1 MSAIKFCGFD
11 YTNRDGNA
19 VNLSTI
25 YAPGAIFDFALDS
38 GMLLQSFGSDAVS
51 YAPGFGSG
59 NVTNS
64 GSQGRNASDGGAMG
78 SSFAGGSSSNLTN
91 FASYT
96 QGVTCTRATLGNP
109 SELWVTMDVNYGV
122 FGGNVDDPATLQ
134 RSESRFQIFKWGD
147 LSLRMRR
154 VFNYATSPTRA
165 DFTFELFNVATSLGT
180 ITVPAF
186 QQGNWMYIRIHA
198 LLSATGAFD
207 VSIDGIPLVNAGIN
221 TVSVTPLASATQLW
235 FSGGSLGTILGSN
248 AIALGGIDNLY
259 IDNAAFP
266 TGRPTGR
273 RVSIASDSTM
283 TGFAA
288 TAGGTVTAA
297 AAAVDSNFVR
307 GTGVGSS
314 ALFNLSAIS
323 TTGLQSNLIGWQLL
337 PCIVS
342 NVDPLNA
349 KKLAVGM
356 SLSGTPYMDTAVAA
370 QTPPLAPSYIS
381 PGLGS
386 VYFKG
391 GTTPFTLTD
400 IPNLNPRIQVNAV

>member
-1 MSAIKFCGFD
+1 MSVIKFCGFD

-19 VNLSTI
+19 VNLSTT
-25 YAPGAIFDFALDS
+25 YAPGGIFDFALDS
-38 GMLLQSFGSDAVS
+38 GMLLQSFGNDAVS
-51 YAPGFGSG
+51 YAPGFGAG
-59 NVTNS
+59 IVNS

-78 SSFAGGSSSNLTN
+78 YSFAGGGLTSLN
-91 FASYT
+91 ILGSYT

-109 SELWVTMDVNYGV
+109 SELWITMDVNYGV
-122 FGGNVDDPATLQ
+122 FGGNVDSPATLQ

-154 VFNYATSPTRA
+154 IFNYATSPTRA
-165 DFTFELFNVATSLGT
+165 DFTFELFNATTSLGT

-235 FSGGSLGTILGSN
+235 FSGGALGVVIGSDPG
-248 AIALGGIDNLY
+248 ASGGIDNLY

-273 RVSIASDSTM
+273 RVSIASDNTM

-323 TTGLQSNLIGWQLL
+323 TTGLQTNLIGWQLL

>member
-1 MSAIKFCGFD
+1 
-11 YTNRDGNA
+11 
-19 VNLSTI
+19 
-25 YAPGAIFDFALDS
+25 
-38 GMLLQSFGSDAVS
+38 
-51 YAPGFGSG
+51 
-59 NVTNS
+59 
-64 GSQGRNASDGGAMG
+64 
-78 SSFAGGSSSNLTN
+78 
-91 FASYT
+91 
-96 QGVTCTRATLGNP
+96 
-109 SELWVTMDVNYGV
+109 MDVNYGV
-122 FGGNVDDPATLQ
+122 FSNNVDNPATLE

-147 LSLRMRR
+147 LSLRLRR
-154 VFNYATSPTRA
+154 IFNYATGPTRA
-165 DFTFELFNVATSLGT
+165 DFTFELFNAATSLGT
-180 ITVPAF
+180 ITVPSF

-198 LLSATGAFD
+198 LLNAAGAFD
-207 VSIDGIPLVNAGIN
+207 VSIDGIPLVNTGIN

-235 FSGGSLGTILGSN
+235 FSGGALGLVGL
-248 AIALGGIDNLY
+248 ADQAALGGIDNLY

-266 TGRPTGR
+266 AGRPTGR
-273 RVSIASDSTM
+273 RVTIASDNTM

-297 AAAVDSNFVR
+297 AAAVDSNFAR
-307 GTGVGSS
+307 GTGTGSS
-314 ALFNLSAIS
+314 ALFNLSAIT

-337 PCIVS
+337 PCYVS

-356 SLSGTPYMDTAVAA
+356 SLSGTAYMDTAVAA

-400 IPNLNPRIQVNAV
+400 IPNLLPRIQVNPV